1 MKSMKK
7 YKIFILIF
15 LFFYIAKTQ
24 EDQFINKEKE
34 LSKWGEIILNGDND
48 SIRHDANIQFKNIL
62 NDLLNMKKSYKHN
75 FQQIA
80 PLSILQPKNKKF
92 KLFSWFVPQNNGQ
105 YTYYG
110 VIQKCNKKG
119 RKCELYYLETIEK
132 LNRENQNKKIP
143 YKSWYGC
150 LYYEIISIKIK
161 KQKYYTLLGWD
172 GNDNLT
178 TKKIIEVLTLDK
190 KQEPIFGANIFNNN
204 QNRIILEYSNK
215 YSMSLTYDNNLDY
228 IVYDHLEP
236 IDEIS
241 INNFEIY
248 APNLSYDI
256 LKKTEVGW
264 QMETNIY
271 LNNTK

>member
-1 MKSMKK
+1 MKK

-15 LFFYIAKTQ
+15 LLFYNSKSQNDKFTN
-24 EDQFINKEKE
+24 EEKE
-34 LSKWGEIILNGDND
+34 LYRLGEIMLNGDTD
-48 SIRHDANIQFKNIL
+48 SIRYAANFQFKNIL
-62 NDLLNMKKSYKHN
+62 TDILNTKKSYKHN
-75 FQQIA
+75 LNQTA

-92 KLFSWFVPQNNGQ
+92 KLFSWFVPQLNGQ

-110 VIQKCNKKG
+110 VIQTCNKKG
-119 RKCELYYLETIEK
+119 KKCKLYYLETIEK
-132 LNRENQNKKIP
+132 LNKINQNNTIP
-143 YKSWYGC
+143 YNHWYGC
-150 LYYEIISIKIK
+150 LYYDIVLIKIK
-161 KQKYYTLLGWD
+161 NQTYYTLLGWD
-172 GNDNLT
+172 GNDDYT
-178 TKKIIEVLTLDK
+178 TKKIIDVLSIDK
-190 KQEPIFGANIFNNN
+190 KQKPTFGANIFNNN

-215 YSMSLTYDNNLDY
+215 YSMSLTYDENLDY

-256 LKKTEVGW
+256 LKKTEFGW